1 VKGDLSGRSPAHPA
15 VHSVRSRPPDETTAS
30 DVAYFRSLVARLEA
44 GGEDLWDLPCAR
56 LALAAIERRYE
67 EIRAAR
73 SGEDEP

>member
-1 VKGDLSGRSPAHPA
+1 VTRVG
-15 VHSVRSRPPDETTAS
+15 PPDETTAA
-30 DVAYFRSLVARLEA
+30 DVAYFCALVARLEA

-73 SGEDEP
+73 AGNGP